1 MEYISFGELRVYHDY
16 TNKEDNVWFA
26 MSAPFCKELEA
37 KRLLDKRNIE
47 NFVPMHYKIIVKKD
61 GKKIREL
68 VPVIHNLIFVRTT
81 SAMMRDIKSRIL
93 FLQYYTRREKGKN
106 LPVIIP
112 ERQMR
117 QFISVSET
125 HNEKLIYLKPEEL
138 DLQKGT
144 RVRIHGGSLDGVE
157 GVFVKVR
164 GVRNRRVVVMVDGF
178 VAVAMAEIK
187 PDLIEV
193 LPQKETDKHLQPCI

>member
-1 MEYISFGELRVYHDY
+1 
-16 TNKEDNVWFA
+16 

-37 KRLLDKRNIE
+37 KRMLDKTNIE

-61 GKKIREL
+61 GKKVREL

-81 SAMMRDIKSRIL
+81 PTMIREIKSRIL
-93 FLQYYTRREKGKN
+93 ILQYYTRREKGKN
-106 LPVIIP
+106 LPIIIP
-112 ERQMR
+112 ESQMR
-117 QFISVSET
+117 QFIAVSET
-125 HNEKLIYLKPEEL
+125 HNEKLIYLKPEEV

-157 GVFVKVR
+157 GIFVKVR
-164 GVRNRRVVVMVDGF
+164 GIRNRRVVVQVEGIMV
-178 VAVAMAEIK
+178 VAMAEIK

-193 LPQKETDKHLQPCI
+193 LPQKETRKHLQLCV